1 MLHYYSLMLRWLPFM
16 LIVGLLWSPPL
27 RAQTRTADSLRTL
40 LKAATR
46 PDTTRV
52 RRLRA
57 LARELIASDL
67 PQSIGLLQE
76 ALALSRRLHTVAD
89 EGNILISLATT
100 ARRQT
105 NYALAR
111 RYTQQAYALFV
122 RSANK
127 TGLAKTYLQLS
138 AIDMVQGDYTAAMRT
153 ALQGLTYAEQVP
165 DRVTQTQL
173 QMILGSIYVQLNNY
187 ADALPVL
194 RAGLKNA
201 QAVRDDY
208 AIASALNLLGN
219 SYKALQKWPQA
230 LAYFQRSATLN
241 RKLGDTESATID
253 EINISELYAKQAA
266 YAQAMQHG
274 LAARA
279 LAQAHQDAYNLP
291 AAELALARVYA
302 HGQQLDS
309 AVRLAQYGLRLSKRT
324 RSNENLYNASD
335 ILAQCYAQLDSFK
348 QAYHYQSLGI
358 GYKDSLSGVETQ
370 RKTSALR
377 YGYELDKK
385 QSQITLL
392 TQARQLQRQQL
403 YGLLAGLLGTVL
415 VLGLLGRNMYLK
427 QRANRELNA
436 KNDHIAEQ
444 RDDLN
449 RALLA
454 LKATQSQL
462 VQSEKMV
469 ALAALT
475 AGVAHEIQNPLNF
488 VNNFSEVS
496 LELVAEL
503 AEEVQEP
510 ARDAALEASLLGDLT
525 QNLRKIHQHGS
536 RAGDIV
542 KGMLEHARA
551 DAGQRQALDLN
562 AVVPDFLRL
571 AYHGLQAKHRD
582 IQVTRTLDLAPHL
595 GLLHVVPQE
604 LGRVLL
610 NLFTNAFYAVQQQ
623 AAHLGPGYVPE
634 VRVST
639 RRQGEQIELR
649 VRDNGT
655 GIPAAVVEKIY
666 NPFFTTKPA
675 GEGTGL
681 GLWFSY
687 DIITKGYGGTLTV
700 ETREGEFT
708 EFVVTLPAAAP
719 AAETVL
725 SAQPAHVA
733 WGD

>member
-1 MLHYYSLMLRWLPFM
+1 MVRWLVF
-16 LIVGLLWSPPL
+16 LLVGGLLWSPPL
-27 RAQTRTADSLRTL
+27 SAQTRPVDSLRAL
-40 LKAATR
+40 LRAAAQ

-52 RRLRA
+52 RRLRM
-57 LARELIASDL
+57 LARELIATNL
-67 PQSIGLLQE
+67 PQAVGLLHE
-76 ALALSRRLHTVAD
+76 ALALSRQLHAVTD
-89 EGNILISLATT
+89 EGNILISLATA

-111 RYTQQAYALFV
+111 RYTQQAKTLFT
-122 RSANK
+122 RSADK

-138 AIDMVQGDYTAAMRT
+138 AIEMVQGVYTAAMRA
-153 ALQGLTYAEQVP
+153 ALQGLTYAEQTP
-165 DRVTQTQL
+165 DHTTKTQL
-173 QMILGSIYVQLNNY
+173 QIILGSIYVQLNNY
-187 ADALPVL
+187 TDALPVL
-194 RAGLKNA
+194 RAALGNA
-201 QAVRDDY
+201 QAIHDEY
-208 AIASALNLLGN
+208 AIASVLNLLGN
-219 SYKALQKWPQA
+219 SYKSLKRWPQA
-230 LAYFQRSATLN
+230 LTFFQRSAKLN

-253 EINISELYAKQAA
+253 EINISELYAKQQA
-266 YAQAMQHG
+266 YSQALQHG
-274 LAARA
+274 LVARTLAA
-279 LAQAHQDAYNLP
+279 AHQDAYNLP
-291 AAELALARVYA
+291 GAELALAHVYVNS
-302 HGQQLDS
+302 QQLDS
-309 AVRLAQYGLRLSKRT
+309 AIYLAQHSFELSKRT
-324 RSNENLYNASD
+324 RSNENLYNAST
-335 ILAQCYAQLDSFK
+335 ILAQAYAQLDSFK
-348 QAYHYQSLGI
+348 QAYRYQQLSI
-358 GYKDSLSGVETQ
+358 GYRDSLSGEETQ
-370 RKTSALR
+370 RRTSALR

-403 YGLLAGLLGTVL
+403 VGLLAGLLGTVL
-415 VLGLLGRNMYLK
+415 VLGLLGRNIYLK
-427 QRANRELNA
+427 QRTNRDLNL
-436 KNDHIAEQ
+436 KNEHIAQQ

-449 RALLA
+449 TTLLA

-496 LELVAEL
+496 AELVAEL
-503 AEEVQEP
+503 QEEIQQP
-510 ARDAALEASLLGDLT
+510 ARDPALEASLLNDLA
-525 QNLRKIHQHGS
+525 QNLRKIHQHGA

-551 DAGQRQALDLN
+551 DAGQRQAVDLN
-562 AVVPDFLRL
+562 AMVPDFLRL
-571 AYHGLQAKHRD
+571 AYHALQTKHRNL
-582 IQVTRTLDLAPHL
+582 QVTRTLDLAPNL

-610 NLFTNAFYAVQQQ
+610 NLFANAFYAVQQQ
-623 AAHLGPGYVPE
+623 AAHLGSGYAPE

-639 RRQGEQIELR
+639 RRRGEHLELR

-719 AAETVL
+719 QEEPAEDDALRGEPT
-725 SAQPAHVA
+725 HVA
-733 WGD
+733 WGA

>member
-1 MLHYYSLMLRWLPFM
+1 MKCWLVLFLAIELLRLPA
-16 LIVGLLWSPPL
+16 LAVQSHP
-27 RAQTRTADSLRTL
+27 ADSLRAL
-40 LKAATR
+40 LRTHAT
-46 PDTTRV
+46 PDTMRV
-52 RRLRA
+52 RRLHA
-57 LARELIASDL
+57 LSNEFLATDL
-67 PQSIGLLQE
+67 PQAIGLLQQE
-76 ALALSRRLHTVAD
+76 LTLSRHLHYARG
-89 EGNILISLATT
+89 EGSALISLGT
-100 ARRQT
+100 AARLQA
-105 NYALAR
+105 NYSLAR
-111 RYTQQAYALFV
+111 RYTQQAQQLFT
-122 RSANK
+122 RQRNRR
-127 TGLAKTYLQLS
+127 GLAQTYLQLS
-138 AIDMVQGDYTAAMRT
+138 LIESVPGNNMVAAMRA
-153 ALQGLTYAEQVP
+153 ALRGVSYAEQAG
-165 DRVTQTQL
+165 DRITQVQL
-173 QMILGSIYVQLNNY
+173 QATLGGIYVQLGNY
-187 ADALPVL
+187 TDALPVL
-194 RAGLKNA
+194 QATLKNGRS
-201 QAVRDDY
+201 VGDEY
-208 AIASALNLLGN
+208 VVASALNYLGN
-219 SYKALQKWPQA
+219 TYKQLKRWPQA
-230 LAYFQRSATLN
+230 LMYFRRAAQLN
-241 RKLGDTESATID
+241 RKLGDLKSATTD
-253 EINISELYAKQAA
+253 EINVAELYAQQGNYEQA
-266 YAQAMQHG
+266 
-274 LAARA
+274 LAHASTARA
-279 LAQAHQDAYNLP
+279 LVQANQDSYNQP
-291 AAELALARVYA
+291 GAELALAKSYLA
-302 HGQQLDS
+302 LQQVDS
-309 AVRLAQYGLRLSKRT
+309 ALRLAQQGFALSRQAHD
-324 RSNENLYNASD
+324 NLNLYSASD
-335 ILAQCYAQLDSFK
+335 ILAQAYARLDSFK
-348 QAYHYQSLGI
+348 QAYRYQSLAI
-358 GYKDSLSGVETQ
+358 GYKDSLSGEETQ
-370 RKTSALR
+370 RRTSALR

-385 QSQITLL
+385 QSQIALL

-403 YGLLAGLLGTVL
+403 VGLLAGLLGTVL

-427 QRANRELNA
+427 QRANRELNE

-510 ARDAALEASLLGDLT
+510 ERDAALEASLLGDLT

-551 DAGQRQALDLN
+551 DAGQRQPLDLN

-571 AYHGLQAKHRD
+571 AYHGLQTKHRD
-582 IQVTRTLDLAPHL
+582 LQVTRTLDLAPHL

-655 GIPAAVVEKIY
+655 GIPAAAVEKIY
-666 NPFFTTKPA
+666 NPFFTTKPT

-708 EFVVTLPAAAP
+708 EFVVTLPVAP
-719 AAETVL
+719 AEETAP

>member
-1 MLHYYSLMLRWLPFM
+1 MKFWL
-16 LIVGLLWSPPL
+16 LLLLAAGLASPPL
-27 RAQTRTADSLRTL
+27 AAQTRAVDSLRQL
-40 LKAATR
+40 LQAAPR

-52 RRLRA
+52 HRLRL

-67 PQSIGLLQE
+67 PQATRLLHE
-76 ALALSRRLHTVAD
+76 ALALSRRLHDTAD
-89 EGNILISLATT
+89 EGHILVSLATA
-100 ARRQT
+100 ARRQS
-105 NYALAR
+105 NYPLAL
-111 RYTQQAYALFV
+111 RYTQQAQLLFE
-122 RSANK
+122 RRHDQG
-127 TGLAKTYLQLS
+127 GLAKAFLQLS
-138 AIDMVQGDYTAAMRT
+138 AIRIQQGDYAAAMQAGLRGLPHAERAADRT
-153 ALQGLTYAEQVP
+153 
-165 DRVTQTQL
+165 TQTQL
-173 QMILGSIYVQLNNY
+173 RIMLGTIYVQLGDY
-187 ADALPVL
+187 PEALPVL
-194 RAGLKNA
+194 RQALRSA
-201 QAVRDDY
+201 QRTGDQYAV
-208 AIASALNLLGN
+208 ASALNLLGN
-219 SYKALQKWPQA
+219 TYKALKNWPQA
-230 LAYFQRSATLN
+230 LAYFRRSGQLN
-241 RKLGDTESATID
+241 RQLGDMESATID
-253 EINISELYAKQAA
+253 EVNLSELYAQQGN
-266 YAQAMQHG
+266 YAQARQHG

-279 LAQAHQDAYNLP
+279 LVQAHHDTFNLP
-291 AAELALARVYA
+291 SAALALARVYLETR
-302 HGQQLDS
+302 QLDS
-309 AVRLAQYGLRLSKRT
+309 AVILAQYGYRLSKQT
-324 RSNENLYNASD
+324 RSNENLANASD
-335 ILAQCYAQLDSFK
+335 ILARAYARRDSFQ
-348 QAYHYQSLGI
+348 QAYRYQNLWV
-358 GYKDSLSGVETQ
+358 GYRDSLAGEEIQ
-370 RKTSALR
+370 RKTGQLR

-385 QSQITLL
+385 QSQIALL

-403 YGLLAGLLGTVL
+403 VGLLAGLLGTVL

-427 QRANRELNA
+427 QRANRELNE

-510 ARDAALEASLLGDLT
+510 ERDAALEASLLGDLT

-551 DAGQRQALDLN
+551 DAGQRQPLDLN

-571 AYHGLQAKHRD
+571 AYHGLQTKHRD
-582 IQVTRTLDLAPHL
+582 LQVTRTLDLAPHL

-655 GIPAAVVEKIY
+655 GIPAAAVEKIY
-666 NPFFTTKPA
+666 NPFFTTKPT

-708 EFVVTLPAAAP
+708 EFVVTLPVAP
-719 AAETVL
+719 AEETAP